1 MKLTAQYEYQRPSWA
16 ICTLINGDESG
27 IEDED
32 LHDLN
37 VFLKREHYV
46 SSWDVARDEE
56 TGEPCE
62 PYFCT
67 SPDFGLAGDVIDVI
81 GYVYE

>member
-1 MKLTAQYEYQRPSWA
+1 MKIKEQYEYQIPTWA
-16 ICTLINGDESG
+16 LCALVNGDESG
-27 IEDED
+27 LEEED

-37 VFLKREHYV
+37 LFLKREHYV
-46 SSWDVARDEE
+46 TCWDVARNEKTDE
-56 TGEPCE
+56 PSE

-67 SPDFGLAGDVIDVI
+67 SPDLGLAGDVIDVI